1 VQTTDLQEV
10 VAALTAILGSDKCR
24 SPAKLPDSSLGGF
37 LREVDVV
44 VDAADI
50 DPTRE
55 GLISIEVR
63 DRGTEPW
70 APRPKGK
77 EDVGFVDEMHGKHL
91 YLPTAEL
98 VLVSKSGF
106 SANALK
112 KAEFLGIKMIM
123 PAQITSGF
131 VGEIVNNLDSA
142 VSKVFRAEPEKV
154 KVMIDPPIA
163 APDGRQIDTIED
175 VPLNTNVHSG
185 DRTVLGVLA
194 ALAKAVIEA
203 ADKNQASYREAT
215 GTETSF
221 KVTYDKPNNA
231 GEPVY
236 LLNLDADTLHRITYI
251 EATGSATVHVEK
263 MALQHRDYDGTPY
276 SAAKATPGDDTH
288 HWVFTEGTDGLQGG
302 IRVLPEGKAK
312 GAKFFKAIIP
322 PRDSDAE

>member
-1 VQTTDLQEV
+1 MQTTDLQEV

-112 KAEFLGIKMIM
+112 KAEFLGIKTIT

-131 VGEIVNNLDSA
+131 IGQIVNNLDTLT
-142 VSKVFRAEPEKV
+142 SKYFGFEFETLNTKL
-154 KVMIDPPIA
+154 DPPMLLPA
-163 APDGRQIDTIED
+163 TVGD
-175 VPLNTNVHSG
+175 VFAQPVYQA
-185 DRTVLGVLA
+185 DRTQIGTLA
-194 ALAKAVIEA
+194 DPVQAYLCLKPTDQPAFMLA
-203 ADKNQASYREAT
+203 S
-215 GTETSF
+215 GTEKEFT
-221 KVTYDKPNNA
+221 VEHDDPIVN
-231 GEPVY
+231 GEPIY
-236 LLNLDADTLHRITYI
+236 LMGMTKILHRITRI
-251 EATGSATVHVEK
+251 EIKGKATVHVEEMPLK
-263 MALQHRDYDGTPY
+263 HHDYDGTPY

-288 HWVFTEGTDGLQGG
+288 HWVITEGTDGLQGG

-312 GAKFFKAIIP
+312 GAKFYKAIFP
-322 PRDSDAE
+322 PRDSNAE

>member
-1 VQTTDLQEV
+1 MQTTDLQEV

-24 SPAKLPDSSLGGF
+24 SPVKLPDSSLGGF

-70 APRPKGK
+70 APRPRGK

-112 KAEFLGIKMIM
+112 KAEFLGIKTIT

-131 VGEIVNNLDSA
+131 IGQIVNNLDTLT
-142 VSKVFRAEPEKV
+142 SKYFGFEFETLNTKL
-154 KVMIDPPIA
+154 DPPMLLPA
-163 APDGRQIDTIED
+163 TVGD
-175 VPLNTNVHSG
+175 VFAQPVYHS
-185 DRTVLGVLA
+185 DRTQIGTLA
-194 ALAKAVIEA
+194 DLV
-203 ADKNQASYREAT
+203 QAYLRLKPTDQPAFMLAT
-215 GTETSF
+215 GTEKQFT
-221 KVTYDKPNNA
+221 VDHDDPIVN
-231 GEPVY
+231 GEPIY
-236 LLNLDADTLHRITYI
+236 LMGVTKILHRITRI
-251 EATGSATVHVEK
+251 EIKGKATVHVEEMPLK
-263 MALQHRDYDGTPY
+263 HHDYDGTQY
-276 SAAKATPGDDTH
+276 SAAKATPGGDTH
-288 HWVFTEGTDGLQGG
+288 HWVITEGTDGLQGG

-312 GAKFFKAIIP
+312 GAKFYKAIFP
-322 PRDSDAE
+322 PRDSN